1 MTARQDDFL
10 ALYARYRV
18 DRSLR
23 ENDERARRARARQAW
38 LILSAAVLFGAAA
51 AAEVLA
57 AAKVAVVIGPAL
69 AVACA
74 VAGLALIAGV
84 VASAPDGGELTRV
97 RDETDVALARLIGS
111 RPGPDAGDRDV
122 ADWVRRVETV
132 LGQADPG
139 PDPAVPS

>member
-10 ALYARYRV
+10 ALYVRYRV
-18 DRSLR
+18 DRSLQ
-23 ENDERARRARARQAW
+23 ENDKRAHRARARQAW
-38 LILSAAVLFGAAA
+38 LICSAAVLFAAAA

-69 AVACA
+69 AAACA

-84 VASAPDGGELTRV
+84 VVATADGGELSRV
-97 RDETDVALARLIGS
+97 RDETDAALTRLIGS
-111 RPGPDAGDRDV
+111 RPGPDAGDWDV
-122 ADWVRRVETV
+122 AEWVRRVEAV

-139 PDPAVPS
+139 PDPPVAS